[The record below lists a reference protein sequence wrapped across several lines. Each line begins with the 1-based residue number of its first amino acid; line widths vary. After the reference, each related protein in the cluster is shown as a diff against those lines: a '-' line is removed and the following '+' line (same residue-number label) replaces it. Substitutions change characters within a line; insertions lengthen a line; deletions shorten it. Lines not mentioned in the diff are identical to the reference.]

1 MQLNPSIRSLV
12 GVAMLVAGSMA
23 LAAHHVPKA
32 PAAPASQAASAAV
45 KPTKPAKPVD
55 LNNASRAE
63 LKTLPGIGDAEADR
77 IVKGRP
83 YLSKANAFTNGV
95 LPESMY
101 PTLKGLIVVKE
112 PKTAGW
118 KPPTR
123 QAASAANN
131 PVASKP

>member
-1 MQLNPSIRSLV
+1 MT
-12 GVAMLVAGSMA
+12 
-23 LAAHHVPKA
+23 
-32 PAAPASQAASAAV
+32 AAPKPV
-45 KPTKPAKPVD
+45 KPVKPVD

-63 LKTLPGIGDAEADR
+63 LKTLPGIGDAEVDR

-83 YLSKANAFTNGV
+83 YLSKTIPFTNGV

-101 PTLKGLIVVKE
+101 ATLKGLIVVKE
-112 PKTAGW
+112 PKSPGW

-123 QAASAANN
+123 QAASGANN